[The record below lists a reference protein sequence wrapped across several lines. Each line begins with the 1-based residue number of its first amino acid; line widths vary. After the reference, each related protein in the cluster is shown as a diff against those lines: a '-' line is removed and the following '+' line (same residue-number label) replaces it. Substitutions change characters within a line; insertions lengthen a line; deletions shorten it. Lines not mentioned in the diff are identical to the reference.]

1 MTVCVIIQN
10 YNLLHLWAIMTS
22 PLSVI
27 ILAAGKGTRMQS
39 AKPKVLQTLAG
50 KSLLGHVLDTCYQ
63 LTVDDTIIV
72 HGFGGDQVQANINEQ
87 YAHLPITWV
96 AQTEQLGTGHAVKVT
111 LSELPKEGQS
121 LILYGDVPL
130 VSCQTLTAL
139 KSANTDGLSMLTL
152 TVDNPFGLGRIK
164 RDKDGNIEAI
174 VEQKDANADEQKI
187 QEINSGIYC
196 VDNALLHKYLPKL
209 SNDNAQ
215 QEYYLTD
222 IVKMAV
228 AEGINIV
235 AIEPEHSFE
244 IEGVNNRQQLASLE
258 RTWQGKLVADLQ
270 DAGVQ
275 FADPSRVDIRGTLTA
290 GQDVF
295 VDVGV
300 VFEGDCVLGDNVYIE
315 AGCVIKNAHIGNA
328 CYLKPYC
335 VIDGAKIGNGVDIG
349 PFAHLRP
356 DTILSNHSKVGNF
369 VEIKKSTIGQGSKVN
384 HLSYVGDATVGT
396 NVNIGAGVITCNYDG
411 ANKSQ
416 TIIEDNAFIGSNASL
431 VAPVTIGN
439 TATVAA
445 GSVITKDVDEKALA
459 FGRARQTQKSDFQRP
474 TKKSK

>member
-1 MTVCVIIQN
+1 
-10 YNLLHLWAIMTS
+10 MTS

-72 HGFGGDQVQANINEQ
+72 HGFGGEQVQDHIDQQ

-130 VSCQTLTAL
+130 VSCQTLATL
-139 KSANTDGLSMLTL
+139 QDANTDGMSMLTL

-174 VEQKDANADEQKI
+174 IEQKDANSDEQQI

-196 VDNALLHKYLPKL
+196 VDNALLHKFLPKL

-228 AEGINIV
+228 ADGITIA
-235 AIEPEHSFE
+235 AIEPEHTFE

-258 RTWQGKLVADLQ
+258 RTWQSKLVADLQ
-270 DAGVQ
+270 EAGVQ
-275 FADPSRVDIRGTLTA
+275 FADPTRVDIRGTLSA

-315 AGCVIKNAHIGNA
+315 AGCVIKNAQIGNA
-328 CYLKPYC
+328 CHIKPYC
-335 VIDGAKIGNGVDIG
+335 VIDSAEVGAGVDIG

-356 DTILSNHSKVGNF
+356 ETILSDNSKVGNF
-369 VEIKKSTIGQGSKVN
+369 VEIKKSTIGDGSKVN
-384 HLSYVGDATVGT
+384 HLSYIGDATIGT
-396 NVNIGAGVITCNYDG
+396 GVNVGAGVITCNYDG
-411 ANKSQ
+411 VNKSQ
-416 TIIEDNAFIGSNASL
+416 TIIDDNAFIGSNSSL
-431 VAPVTIGN
+431 VAPVKIGD

-445 GSVITKDVDEKALA
+445 GSVITKNVDAHALA
-459 FGRARQTQKSDFQRP
+459 FGRARQTQKNDFKRP
-474 TKKSK
+474 TKK

>member
-1 MTVCVIIQN
+1 
-10 YNLLHLWAIMTS
+10 MTS

-50 KSLLGHVLDTCYQ
+50 KSLLGHVLDTCHQ

-72 HGFGGDQVQANINEQ
+72 HGFGGEQVQDHIDQQ
-87 YAHLPITWV
+87 YTHLPITWV

-111 LSELPKEGQS
+111 LSELPKDGQS

-130 VSCQTLTAL
+130 VSCQTLATL
-139 KSANTDGLSMLTL
+139 QDANTNGMSMLTL

-174 VEQKDANADEQKI
+174 IEQKDANSDEQQI

-196 VDNALLHKYLPKL
+196 VDNALLHKFLPKL

-228 AEGINIV
+228 ADGITIA
-235 AIEPEHSFE
+235 AIEPEHTFE

-258 RTWQGKLVADLQ
+258 RTWQSKLVADLQ
-270 DAGVQ
+270 EAGVQ
-275 FADPSRVDIRGTLTA
+275 FADPTRVDIRGTLSA

-315 AGCVIKNAHIGNA
+315 AGCVIKNAQIGNA
-328 CYLKPYC
+328 CHIKPYC
-335 VIDGAKIGNGVDIG
+335 VIDRAEVGAGVDIG

-356 DTILSNHSKVGNF
+356 ETVLSDNSKVGNF
-369 VEIKKSTIGQGSKVN
+369 VEIKKSTIGDGSKVN
-384 HLSYVGDATVGT
+384 HLSYIGDATIGT
-396 NVNIGAGVITCNYDG
+396 GVNVGAGVITCNYDG
-411 ANKSQ
+411 VNKSK
-416 TIIEDNAFIGSNASL
+416 TIIEDNAFIGSNSSL
-431 VAPVTIGN
+431 VAPVKIGD

-445 GSVITKDVDEKALA
+445 GSVITKNVDAHALA
-459 FGRARQTQKSDFQRP
+459 FGRARQTQKNDFKRP
-474 TKKSK
+474 TKK

>member
-1 MTVCVIIQN
+1 MTF
-10 YNLLHLWAIMTS
+10 

-72 HGFGGDQVQANINEQ
+72 HGFGGEQVQDHIDQQ

-130 VSCQTLTAL
+130 VSCQTLATL
-139 KSANTDGLSMLTL
+139 QDANTNGMSMLTL

-174 VEQKDANADEQKI
+174 IEQKDANSDEQQI

-196 VDNALLHKYLPKL
+196 VDNALLHKFLPKL

-228 AEGINIV
+228 ADGITIA
-235 AIEPEHSFE
+235 AIEPEHTFE

-270 DAGVQ
+270 EAGVQ
-275 FADPSRVDIRGTLTA
+275 FADPTRVDIRGTLSA

-315 AGCVIKNAHIGNA
+315 AGCVIKNAQIGNA
-328 CYLKPYC
+328 CHIKPYC
-335 VIDGAKIGNGVDIG
+335 VIDSAEVGAGVDIG

-356 DTILSNHSKVGNF
+356 ETILSDNSKVGNF
-369 VEIKKSTIGQGSKVN
+369 VEIKKSTIGDGSKVN
-384 HLSYVGDATVGT
+384 HLSYIGDATIGT
-396 NVNIGAGVITCNYDG
+396 GVNVGAGVITCNYDG
-411 ANKSQ
+411 VNKSQ
-416 TIIEDNAFIGSNASL
+416 TIIEDNAFIGSNSSL
-431 VAPVTIGN
+431 VAPVKIGD

-445 GSVITKDVDEKALA
+445 GSVITKNVDAHALA
-459 FGRARQTQKSDFQRP
+459 FGRARQTQKNDFKRP
-474 TKKSK
+474 TKK

>member
-1 MTVCVIIQN
+1 
-10 YNLLHLWAIMTS
+10 MTS

-50 KSLLGHVLDTCYQ
+50 KSLLAHVLDTCHQ
-63 LTVDDTIIV
+63 LTVDETIIV
-72 HGFGGDQVQANINEQ
+72 HGFGGEQVKAEITTQ
-87 YAHLPITWV
+87 YAQSALTWV

-111 LSELPKEGQS
+111 LSDLPKDGQS

-139 KSANTDGLSMLTL
+139 KSANTDGMSMLTL

-164 RDKDGNIEAI
+164 RDNNGNIEAI
-174 VEQKDANADEQKI
+174 VEQKDASADEQAIK
-187 QEINSGIYC
+187 EINSGIYC

-228 AEGINIV
+228 ADGIAIA
-235 AIEPEHSFE
+235 AIEPEHTFE

-270 DAGVQ
+270 EAGVQ
-275 FADPSRVDIRGTLTA
+275 FADPSRVDIRGTLSA

-300 VFEGDCVLGDNVYIE
+300 VFEGDCTLGDNVYIE

-328 CYLKPYC
+328 CHIKPYC
-335 VIDGAKIGNGVDIG
+335 VIDHAKIGAGVDVG

-356 DTILSNHSKVGNF
+356 ESVLADQSKVGNF

-384 HLSYVGDATVGT
+384 HLSYVGDSTVGT
-396 NVNIGAGVITCNYDG
+396 DVNIGAGVITCNYDG

-431 VAPVTIGN
+431 VAPVTIGD

-445 GSVITKDVDEKALA
+445 GSVITKDVDASALA
-459 FGRARQTQKSDFQRP
+459 FGRARQTQKENFQRP
-474 TKKSK
+474 TKK

>member
-1 MTVCVIIQN
+1 
-10 YNLLHLWAIMTS
+10 MTS
-22 PLSVI
+22 SLSVI

-50 KSLLGHVLDTCYQ
+50 KSLLGHVLDTCHQ
-63 LTVDDTIIV
+63 LTVDETIIV
-72 HGFGGDQVQANINEQ
+72 HGFGGEQVQDHIDQQ

-111 LSELPKEGQS
+111 LSELPKDGQS

-130 VSCQTLTAL
+130 VSCQTLATL
-139 KSANTDGLSMLTL
+139 QDANTDGMSMLTL

-174 VEQKDANADEQKI
+174 IEQKDANSDEQQI

-196 VDNALLHKYLPKL
+196 VDNALLHKFLPKL

-228 AEGINIV
+228 ADGITIA
-235 AIEPEHSFE
+235 AIEPEHTFE

-270 DAGVQ
+270 EAGVQ
-275 FADPSRVDIRGTLTA
+275 FADPTRVDIRGTLSA

-315 AGCVIKNAHIGNA
+315 AGCVIKNAQIGNA
-328 CYLKPYC
+328 CHIKPYC
-335 VIDGAKIGNGVDIG
+335 VIDSAEVGAGVDIG

-356 DTILSNHSKVGNF
+356 ETILSDNSKVGNF
-369 VEIKKSTIGQGSKVN
+369 VEIKKSTIGDGSKVN
-384 HLSYVGDATVGT
+384 HLSYIGDATIGT
-396 NVNIGAGVITCNYDG
+396 GVNVGAGVITCNYDG
-411 ANKSQ
+411 VNKSK
-416 TIIEDNAFIGSNASL
+416 TIIEDNAFIGSNSSL
-431 VAPVTIGN
+431 VAPVKIGD

-445 GSVITKDVDEKALA
+445 GSVITKNVDAHALA
-459 FGRARQTQKSDFQRP
+459 FGRARQTQKNDFKRP
-474 TKKSK
+474 TKK

>member
-1 MTVCVIIQN
+1 
-10 YNLLHLWAIMTS
+10 MTS

-50 KSLLGHVLDTCYQ
+50 KSLLSHVLDTCHQ
-63 LTVDDTIIV
+63 LTVDETIIV
-72 HGFGGDQVQANINEQ
+72 HGFGGEQVKAEITTQ
-87 YAHLPITWV
+87 YAQSALTWV

-111 LSELPKEGQS
+111 LSDLPKDGQS

-139 KSANTDGLSMLTL
+139 KSANTDGMSMLTL

-164 RDKDGNIEAI
+164 RDNNGNIEAI
-174 VEQKDANADEQKI
+174 VEQKDASADEQAIK
-187 QEINSGIYC
+187 EINSGIYC

-228 AEGINIV
+228 ADGIAIA
-235 AIEPEHSFE
+235 AIEPEHTFE

-270 DAGVQ
+270 EAGVQ
-275 FADPSRVDIRGTLTA
+275 FADPSRVDIRGTLSA

-300 VFEGDCVLGDNVYIE
+300 VFEGDCTLGDNVYIE

-328 CYLKPYC
+328 CHIKPYC
-335 VIDGAKIGNGVDIG
+335 VIDHAKIGAGVDVG

-356 DTILSNHSKVGNF
+356 ESVLADQSKVGNF

-384 HLSYVGDATVGT
+384 HLSYVGDSTVGT
-396 NVNIGAGVITCNYDG
+396 GVNIGAGVITCNYDG

-431 VAPVTIGN
+431 VAPVTIGD

-445 GSVITKDVDEKALA
+445 GSVITKDVDASALA
-459 FGRARQTQKSDFQRP
+459 FGRARQTQKENFQRP
-474 TKKSK
+474 TKK

>member
-1 MTVCVIIQN
+1 
-10 YNLLHLWAIMTS
+10 MTS

-50 KSLLGHVLDTCYQ
+50 KSLLAHVLDTCHQ
-63 LTVDDTIIV
+63 LTVDETIIV
-72 HGFGGDQVQANINEQ
+72 HGFGGEQVKAEITTQ
-87 YAHLPITWV
+87 YAQSALTWV

-111 LSELPKEGQS
+111 LSDLPKDGQS

-139 KSANTDGLSMLTL
+139 KSANTDGMSMLTL

-164 RDKDGNIEAI
+164 RDNNGNIEAI
-174 VEQKDANADEQKI
+174 VEQKDASADEQAIK
-187 QEINSGIYC
+187 EINSGIYC

-228 AEGINIV
+228 ADGIAIA
-235 AIEPEHSFE
+235 AIEPEHAFE

-270 DAGVQ
+270 EAGVQ
-275 FADPSRVDIRGTLTA
+275 FADPSRVDIRGTLSA

-300 VFEGDCVLGDNVYIE
+300 VFEGDCTLGDNVYIE

-328 CYLKPYC
+328 CHIKPYC
-335 VIDGAKIGNGVDIG
+335 VIDHAKIGAGVDVG

-356 DTILSNHSKVGNF
+356 ESVLADQSKVGNF

-384 HLSYVGDATVGT
+384 HLSYVGDSTVGT
-396 NVNIGAGVITCNYDG
+396 GVNIGAGVITCNYDG

-431 VAPVTIGN
+431 VAPVTIGD

-445 GSVITKDVDEKALA
+445 GSVITKDVDASALA
-459 FGRARQTQKSDFQRP
+459 FGRARQTQKENFQRP
-474 TKKSK
+474 TKK

>member
-1 MTVCVIIQN
+1 
-10 YNLLHLWAIMTS
+10 MTS

-50 KSLLGHVLDTCYQ
+50 KSLLAHVLDTCHQ
-63 LTVDDTIIV
+63 LTVDETIIV
-72 HGFGGDQVQANINEQ
+72 HGFGGEQVKAEITTQ
-87 YAHLPITWV
+87 YAQSALTWV

-111 LSELPKEGQS
+111 LSDLPKDGQS

-139 KSANTDGLSMLTL
+139 KSANTDGMSMLTL

-164 RDKDGNIEAI
+164 RDNNGNIEAI
-174 VEQKDANADEQKI
+174 VEQKDASADEQAIK
-187 QEINSGIYC
+187 EINSGIYC

-228 AEGINIV
+228 ADGIAIA
-235 AIEPEHSFE
+235 AIEPEHTFE

-258 RTWQGKLVADLQ
+258 RTWQGKLVSDLQ
-270 DAGVQ
+270 EAGVQ
-275 FADPSRVDIRGTLTA
+275 FADPSRVDIRGTLSA

-300 VFEGDCVLGDNVYIE
+300 VFEGDCTLGDNVYIE

-328 CYLKPYC
+328 CHIKPYC
-335 VIDGAKIGNGVDIG
+335 VIDHAKIGAGVDVG

-356 DTILSNHSKVGNF
+356 ESVLADQSKVGNF

-384 HLSYVGDATVGT
+384 HLSYVGDSTVGT
-396 NVNIGAGVITCNYDG
+396 GVNIGAGVITCNYDG

-431 VAPVTIGN
+431 VAPVTIGD

-445 GSVITKDVDEKALA
+445 GSVITKDVDASALA
-459 FGRARQTQKSDFQRP
+459 FGRARQTQKENFQRP
-474 TKKSK
+474 TKK

>member
-1 MTVCVIIQN
+1 
-10 YNLLHLWAIMTS
+10 MTS
-22 PLSVI
+22 PLQVI

-50 KSLLGHVLDTCYQ
+50 KSLLGHVLDTCHQ

-72 HGFGGDQVQANINEQ
+72 HGFGGEQVQDHIDQQ

-130 VSCQTLTAL
+130 VSCQTLATL
-139 KSANTDGLSMLTL
+139 QDANTDGMSMLTL

-174 VEQKDANADEQKI
+174 IEQKDANSDEQQI

-196 VDNALLHKYLPKL
+196 VDNALLHKFLPKL

-228 AEGINIV
+228 ADGITIA
-235 AIEPEHSFE
+235 AIEPEYTFE

-270 DAGVQ
+270 EAGVQ
-275 FADPSRVDIRGTLTA
+275 FADPTRVDIRGTLSA

-315 AGCVIKNAHIGNA
+315 AGCVIKNAQIGNA
-328 CYLKPYC
+328 CHIKPYC
-335 VIDGAKIGNGVDIG
+335 VIDSAEVGAGVDIG

-356 DTILSNHSKVGNF
+356 ETILSDNSKVGNF
-369 VEIKKSTIGQGSKVN
+369 VEIKKSTIGDGSKVN
-384 HLSYVGDATVGT
+384 HLSYIGDATIGT
-396 NVNIGAGVITCNYDG
+396 GVNVGAGVITCNYDG
-411 ANKSQ
+411 VNKSQ
-416 TIIEDNAFIGSNASL
+416 TIIEDNAFIGSNSSL
-431 VAPVTIGN
+431 VAPVKIGD

-445 GSVITKDVDEKALA
+445 GSVITKNVDAHALA
-459 FGRARQTQKSDFQRP
+459 FGRARQTQKNDFKRP
-474 TKKSK
+474 TKK

>member
-1 MTVCVIIQN
+1 
-10 YNLLHLWAIMTS
+10 MTS
-22 PLSVI
+22 SLSVI

-50 KSLLGHVLDTCYQ
+50 KSLLSHVLDTCHQ
-63 LTVDDTIIV
+63 LMVNETIIV
-72 HGFGGDQVQANINEQ
+72 HGFGGEQVKSEITSQ
-87 YAHLPITWV
+87 YAQSSITWV
-96 AQTEQLGTGHAVKVT
+96 AQTEQLGTGHAVQVT
-111 LSELPKEGQS
+111 LSDLPKNGQS

-130 VSCQTLTAL
+130 VSVQTLSAL
-139 KSANTDGLSMLTL
+139 QMANTTGMSILTL

-164 RDKDGNIEAI
+164 RDHAGNIQAI
-174 VEQKDANADEQKI
+174 VEQKDASADEQNI

-228 AEGINIV
+228 TDGIAIA
-235 AIEPEHSFE
+235 AIEPEHTFE

-270 DAGVQ
+270 EAGVQ
-275 FADPSRVDIRGTLTA
+275 FADPTRVDIRGSLSA

-315 AGCVIKNAHIGNA
+315 AGCVIKNAQIGNA
-328 CYLKPYC
+328 CHIKPYC
-335 VIDGAKIGNGVDIG
+335 VIDRAEIGAGVDVG

-356 DTILSNHSKVGNF
+356 ETVLADNSKVGNF
-369 VEIKKSTIGQGSKVN
+369 VEIKKSTIGHGSKIN

-396 NVNIGAGVITCNYDG
+396 GVNIGAGVITCNYDG
-411 ANKSQ
+411 VNKSQ

-431 VAPVTIGN
+431 VAPVTIGD

-445 GSVITKDVDEKALA
+445 GSVITKNVDSKALA
-459 FGRARQTQKSDFQRP
+459 FGRARQTQKDDFQRP
-474 TKKSK
+474 TKK